1 MLFSYKVKD
10 VFGKSIEGSVEAL
23 NQEEAADA
31 LFRRGLTIIN
41 LKEATFGVV
50 KRKGEPFFIIK
61 SVKLRDLVFSNRQLS
76 MMISAGLPLVE
87 ALEISSGQQ
96 SNRYLRYVFLKLAD
110 EVRGGARFSGA
121 LTHYPRIFDS
131 FFINMIKAGEESGKL
146 KEVLNYLADEGEKSY
161 NLKKRLQGA
170 MIYPI
175 FILITVIVV
184 IVVLMVVV
192 LPNLSSVLSEANVAL
207 PLPTRIIIAFSNFF
221 IKNYILFTLALALVI
236 LILFVL
242 ARSKAGRVILDR
254 IIFKLPVVGGLAEM
268 VYLNR
273 FTQSLSTLLVGGLP
287 IITALEITAKVVDN
301 DLYKTLILK
310 TAKEVEAGHSIASVF
325 LKSKDVPKTLS
336 SLIVVG
342 EKTGK
347 LDEVM
352 SRMADFYNREV
363 DRTLANIVSLLE
375 PIIII
380 FLGIVV
386 AFIAMAVIMPMY
398 SLTASI

>member
-1 MLFSYKVKD
+1 MLFSYKSKD
-10 VFGKSIEGSVEAL
+10 VFGKSINGSIEAL
-23 NQEEAADA
+23 NQEEAVDA
-31 LFRRGLTIIN
+31 LSRRGLTIIS
-41 LKEATFGVV
+41 LKEATFGIV
-50 KRKGEPFFIIK
+50 KRVGEPFFITK
-61 SVKLRDLVFSNRQLS
+61 GVKLKDLVFANRQLS

-96 SNRYLRYVFLKLAD
+96 SNRYLKYVFLKLAD
-110 EVRGGARFSGA
+110 EVRGGARFSSV
-121 LTHYPRIFDS
+121 LTHYPHIFDG
-131 FFINMIKAGEESGKL
+131 FFVNMIKAGEESGKL
-146 KEVLNYLADEGEKSY
+146 KEVLNYLADEGEKRY

-175 FILITVIVV
+175 FVFITVIIV

-207 PLPTRIIIAFSNFF
+207 PLPTRMTIAFSNFF
-221 IKNYILFTLALALVI
+221 VKNYILFTLTLALAVFVI
-236 LILFVL
+236 FVL
-242 ARSKAGRVILDR
+242 ARSKTGRVILDR
-254 IIFKLPVVGGLAEM
+254 IIFRLPVVGELM
-268 VYLNR
+268 QTVYLTR
-273 FTQSLSTLLVGGLP
+273 LTQSLSTLLVGGLP
-287 IITALEITAKVVDN
+287 IIAALEITAKVVNN
-301 DLYKTLILK
+301 DLYKKIILE

-347 LDEVM
+347 LDEVL

-380 FLGIVV
+380 FLGLVV

>member
-1 MLFSYKVKD
+1 
-10 VFGKSIEGSVEAL
+10 
-23 NQEEAADA
+23 
-31 LFRRGLTIIN
+31 
-41 LKEATFGVV
+41 
-50 KRKGEPFFIIK
+50 
-61 SVKLRDLVFSNRQLS
+61 
-76 MMISAGLPLVE
+76 
-87 ALEISSGQQ
+87 
-96 SNRYLRYVFLKLAD
+96 
-110 EVRGGARFSGA
+110 
-121 LTHYPRIFDS
+121 
-131 FFINMIKAGEESGKL
+131 MIKAGEESGKL
-146 KEVLNYLADEGEKSY
+146 KEVLNYLADEGEKRY

-175 FILITVIVV
+175 FVLISVIIVL
-184 IVVLMVVV
+184 VVLMVVV

-207 PLPTRIIIAFSNFF
+207 PLPTRMTIAFSNFF
-221 IKNYILFTLALALVI
+221 VKNYILFTLTLALAVFVI
-236 LILFVL
+236 FVL
-242 ARSKAGRVILDR
+242 ARSKTGRVILDR
-254 IIFKLPVVGGLAEM
+254 IIFRLPVVGELM
-268 VYLNR
+268 QTVYLTR
-273 FTQSLSTLLVGGLP
+273 LTQSLSTLLVGGLP
-287 IITALEITAKVVDN
+287 IIAALEITAKVVNN
-301 DLYKTLILK
+301 DLYKKIILE

-347 LDEVM
+347 LDEVL

-380 FLGIVV
+380 FLGLVV